1 MKWCEMFLTISG
13 KKSEMVVSDVEG
25 VGAEDEGEDRVEI
38 ENIEG
43 DNIIIIVLHLI
54 YYLLFLFSLL
64 FS

>member
-1 MKWCEMFLTISG
+1 MGEGGGLFIKWCEMFLIILG

-43 DNIIIIVLHLI
+43 DNIDIMF
-54 YYLLFLFSLL
+54 YYFIH
-64 FS
+64 